1 METKFSVVIL
11 VKEDLRNIHKVII
24 DSTRE
29 TLFKHINDQIDY
41 LVNVYDLNNVHL
53 EIGITKYRNP
63 DLKDILC
70 YTPCNSINNASD
82 NESDTISLSTE
93 ETL

>member
-1 METKFSVVIL
+1 METKFNVIIL

-29 TLFKHINDQIDY
+29 TLLKHINDQIDY
-41 LVNVYDLNNVHL
+41 LVNVYDLNDAHL
-53 EIGITKYRNP
+53 EIGITKYRQP
-63 DLKDILC
+63 DLKDLLSF
-70 YTPCNSINNASD
+70 TPYNSINNVSD
-82 NESDTISLSTE
+82 DESDTISLSSE